1 MINKMVTSFLGYFL
15 NPQFQYGLQHGS
27 DVYKETFDGTTK
39 VIMRL
44 ERNMV
49 DQIQALNQVT
59 IK

>member
-1 MINKMVTSFLGYFL
+1 MVTSFLGYFL